1 MLSGKVKYFNSTK
14 GFGFIENGSGS
25 DIFVHGSSL
34 KNCKYL
40 KVGVTVSFEISAT
53 TKGLEARNVELVRHD
68 SAQTQHVGVHQV
80 FPSTYY
86 K

>member
-1 MLSGKVKYFNSTK
+1 MLTGKVKYFNGAK
-14 GFGFIENGSGS
+14 GFGFIGNGSGS

-40 KVGVTVSFEISAT
+40 KVGVTVSFEISST
-53 TKGLEARNVELVRHD
+53 TKGLEARNVELVRQE
-68 SAQTQHVGVHQV
+68 STQTQHVGVHQV
-80 FPSTYY
+80 FPSNYY